1 MHSEEGPNGVRPD
14 EEDAE
19 SFGTLRL
26 AGIEGR
32 FRTLLSDEGLK
43 LSRTDGRGLRLSLSA
58 IDSIRI
64 TSKPGIP
71 SGWIVISLLL
81 LVYGVRLAPPSSN
94 VFAIGIS
101 GIIISIWLV
110 YRKDV
115 LRIDAKN
122 GDRHRI
128 HGRTEKLIRLKK
140 HLELMLEGVSLLETR
155 TILQISTSNEPS
167 VQDEILSSMHN
178 EMNLAKALA
187 THAGIGGFRDT
198 DFEPQV
204 SQTVENE
211 FSFDPTMF
219 ETPSSPF
226 SFNGQH
232 ATMPDTGIFGSAH
245 RERASIALTN
255 TNTDYRDASNAF
267 AAPSIETQASSSDD
281 GGIFGNLFDSID
293 ENKAPTFESQ
303 YGRPSIQEDLE
314 LAQRTY
320 AEVTSINNEERH
332 LPVPTRAPS
341 SMQLIRQAQEQF
353 GPPSSTILPPPA
365 ANAVREECQSSGLVS
380 DAKREEIVEAELIID
395 GISQEIPN
403 ELSEFPS
410 LSRMLRR
417 PDHQSRLIIK
427 GASRSRSST
436 VMNLLRSFRPQ
447 NATRRAMGL
456 LRLRSDQDYQAQRSA
471 AIGSMTRNHG
481 KESNEDGYSA
491 AMESIAATISQRDY
505 VAPASNLKLDEM
517 NPTKNSEDDSQ
528 YPGMRR
534 LG

>member
-43 LSRTDGRGLRLSLSA
+43 LSRTDGRGLRLSLSV

-71 SGWIVISLLL
+71 SGWVVISLLL

-115 LRIDAKN
+115 LRLDAKN

-140 HLELMLEGVSLLETR
+140 YLELMMEGASLSETR

-167 VQDEILSSMHN
+167 VHDEIISSMHN

-187 THAGIGGFRDT
+187 THTGIGGFRDT

-211 FSFDPTMF
+211 FSLDPTMF

-226 SFNGQH
+226 SFNEQP

-245 RERASIALTN
+245 RERASIALTS
-255 TNTDYRDASNAF
+255 TNTDYREASNAF
-267 AAPSIETQASSSDD
+267 AAPSIETQTSSFDD

-320 AEVTSINNEERH
+320 AEVTSIKNEERH
-332 LPVPTRAPS
+332 LPVPTRTPS

-353 GPPSSTILPPPA
+353 GAPSSTILPPPA
-365 ANAVREECQSSGLVS
+365 DNAVRVECQSSGLVS
-380 DAKREEIVEAELIID
+380 DAKREEIVEAELITD
-395 GISQEIPN
+395 RISQDIPN
-403 ELSEFPS
+403 ELSEFPN

-471 AIGSMTRNHG
+471 SIGSMTRNQG

-491 AMESIAATISQRDY
+491 AMESITATISQRDY
-505 VAPASNLKLDEM
+505 VTPASNLKLEEM